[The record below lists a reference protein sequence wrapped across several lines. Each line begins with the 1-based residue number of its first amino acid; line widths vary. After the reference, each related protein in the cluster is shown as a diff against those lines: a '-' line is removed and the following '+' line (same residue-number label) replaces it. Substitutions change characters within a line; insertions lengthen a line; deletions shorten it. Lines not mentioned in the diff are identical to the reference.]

1 MLETQRKLLNP
12 AGTDLMAM
20 HREDKE
26 METTYYFFFRLLGF
40 SMQHF
45 RDPATIPLFV
55 FYP

>member
-20 HREDKE
+20 HGEDEE
-26 METTYYFFFRLLGF
+26 METTRYFFFRLLGF

-45 RDPATIPLFV
+45 RDPPTIPLFV